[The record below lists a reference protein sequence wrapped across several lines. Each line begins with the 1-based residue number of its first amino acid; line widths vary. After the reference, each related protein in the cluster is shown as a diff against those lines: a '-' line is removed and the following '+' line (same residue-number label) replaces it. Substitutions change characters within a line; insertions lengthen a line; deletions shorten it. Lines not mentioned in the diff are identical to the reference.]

1 MGMRDEF
8 LAAYDAHADGIFR
21 FALAKTSDKTLADD
35 IVQETFLRA
44 WDSIVRGARVRLWKP
59 YVFQIAYRLIVD
71 SYRKRGMESLDQLSE
86 EGFEAVDEHADIS
99 QSVEMSRVRRVI
111 AELPDHY
118 RDVILLR
125 FVEGLSPKDIAR
137 VTDLSHNVVSVRIHR
152 GIRELRARLD
162 PT

>member
-1 MGMRDEF
+1 MRDEF
-8 LAAYDAHADGIFR
+8 LAAYDAHADSIFR
-21 FALAKTSDKTLADD
+21 FAFAKTSDKTLADD

-44 WDSIVRGARVRLWKP
+44 WDSVVRGAQVRLWKP
-59 YVFQIAYRLIVD
+59 YVFQIAYRLIID
-71 SYRKRGMESLDQLSE
+71 SYRKRSMESLDKLSE
-86 EGFEAVDEHADIS
+86 EGFEAVDEHTDIP
-99 QSVEMSRVRRVI
+99 QSAEVGHVRRTI

-137 VTDLSHNVVSVRIHR
+137 VTGLSHNVVSVRIHR
-152 GIRELRARLD
+152 GIRELRTRLD